1 MITKEIISFKKKLFL
16 KAISILN
23 DKWALRLTS
32 PYSYSKKQIER
43 EILKELLSK
52 MDLKFESE
60 SLSLSKSW
68 ESIYWR
74 KQECGRIITPQ
85 GDSSQS

>member
-43 EILKELLSK
+43 EILKELLS
-52 MDLKFESE
+52 
-60 SLSLSKSW
+60 
-68 ESIYWR
+68 
-74 KQECGRIITPQ
+74 
-85 GDSSQS
+85 